1 MSRLDALE
9 ILLAAIKGGALDGC
23 SAVKHE
29 LLASLSNADKAAAD
43 ILKSL
48 QRDAE
53 LH

>member
-9 ILLAAIKGGALDGC
+9 ILLAAVKDGALDGC
-23 SAVKHE
+23 DAVKNE
-29 LLASLSNADKAAAD
+29 LLTSLSNADKAAAD

-48 QRDAE
+48 QRRSD

>member
-9 ILLAAIKGGALDGC
+9 ILLAAVRDGALDGC
-23 SAVKHE
+23 SAVKKE
-29 LLASLSNADKAAAD
+29 LLASLSNPDKAAAD

-48 QRDAE
+48 QRSAD